1 MNIQLVI
8 TYLVLILLGVVN
20 MIRGII
26 FGDLFLT
33 VAFALLAI
41 IGILALRAEQNKN
54 NN

>member
-33 VAFALLAI
+33 VIFAILAI
-41 IGILALRAEQNKN
+41 IGLLSLRDKQDKSN
-54 NN
+54 N